1 MFPKQVARIIVTF
14 LLIASGIWLG
24 QNRQF
29 YTEAVVSI
37 FFACTLIS
45 VSVIHLRILP
55 SGRDALLVLCG
66 TCLFAAIDFQ
76 LLHYRLIL
84 ASWLSFAGLSSLVIL
99 GVRALW
105 AEGASRK
112 LLALGFVPALLLVG
126 SEYFASNLLVWTA
139 AAHPKVLDL
148 YLYSF
153 DASLG
158 CHINVAAFLTL
169 PRWAAPSSSRSARSL
184 RPSCP

>member
-1 MFPKQVARIIVTF
+1 MSPKQVARIIVTF

-66 TCLFAAIDFQ
+66 TFLFAAIDFQ

-99 GVRALW
+99 GVRAVW

-126 SEYFASNLLVWTA
+126 SEYFASNLLEWTA

-158 CHINVAAFLTL
+158 LQFPFLVAQGFEVQVEDL
-169 PRWAAPSSSRSARSL
+169 RVSRR
-184 RPSCP
+184 C